1 MYTLLTHRY
10 ALHMKSVYLPRHG
23 MAVENHV
30 LVLVASCV
38 PSPVPWEV
46 IFDKIHTDEPGVD
59 MNVSAGL
66 RIGDLAFENPRSR
79 AANMNANMNMS
90 MGVGGVEKTMVCG
103 HPLTKAEV
111 YNHTTGFQLF
121 SQALGSSHPVAVN
134 FSRTIGF
141 EELRM
146 GVRHFRAF
154 PAPYNP
160 IYRYPHIPKPPP
172 FLSIPSPI
180 SLSPKPTR

>member
-1 MYTLLTHRY
+1 
-10 ALHMKSVYLPRHG
+10 

-46 IFDKIHTDEPGVD
+46 IFDKIHIDEPGVD

-79 AANMNANMNMS
+79 PNVNIAANMDANMNM
-90 MGVGGVEKTMVCG
+90 GVVVNGGGKTMVCR
-103 HPLTKAEV
+103 HPLTNVEV

-146 GVRHFRAF
+146 GVRHFRASLPLITSF
-154 PAPYNP
+154 TV
-160 IYRYPHIPKPPP
+160 I
-172 FLSIPSPI
+172 PI
-180 SLSPKPTR
+180 SPNPFISLHSFLNLPTPQNQPDRY